1 MLKVKVNI
9 DEQPETKERGVT
21 FELIR
26 EEGEPLTIYRDLV
39 SIICY
44 TMGGFYSPGMTSQE
58 IIDMFFNDLKDEL
71 ENTLAQE
78 YLASMNDSTDNKLN

>member
-9 DEQPETKERGVT
+9 DEQPRTKKRGLT

-26 EEGEPLTIYRDLV
+26 EEGEPLTIYEDLV
-39 SIICY
+39 SLICH
-44 TMGGFYSPGMTSQE
+44 MMNGLYSPGMTSQE
-58 IIDMFFNDLKDEL
+58 LLDKFFNDLKDEL